1 MRTLQATAIVS
12 AFFVGTF
19 LNAAPASAAT
29 ELTLCNKSGAKIFI
43 ALVYYDEATK
53 KWMLS
58 AWQNRTPGQ
67 CKSVGKMHS
76 GPTYYYA
83 EKEGR
88 KGHWPAQN
96 AVEKTYCV
104 PSGAVKRPMTGAAC
118 AQGERSLGFRAM
130 SLSGAKYT
138 FNFNN

>member
-1 MRTLQATAIVS
+1 MVRFTIACAAMVPLLA
-12 AFFVGTF
+12 
-19 LNAAPASAAT
+19 AAPASAAT
-29 ELTLCNKSGAKIFI
+29 DLTLCNKSGLKIYI
-43 ALVYYDEATK
+43 ALVFYDEAAK

-88 KGHWPAQN
+88 KGIWPAQN

-104 PSGAVKRPMTGAAC
+104 PQGAVKRAITGGNC
-118 AQGERSLGFRAM
+118 AQGERLLGFRAM
-130 SLSGAKYT
+130 SVSGASYT
-138 FNFNN
+138 FNFSN